1 MLPFNNFLWVLQIL
15 PQDTKIS
22 VMVKKGGLN
31 CLLIVILAMISIN
44 QQNISFY
51 RLSIEAL
58 EFVLDEKCVDF
69 PLR

>member
-15 PQDTKIS
+15 PQDPKIS